1 MSKKITE
8 LSQEEQDECER
19 VRNRII
25 KARKKGGQKA
35 AEQQF
40 ITEVHNILKF

>member
-1 MSKKITE
+1 MTKKITE

-19 VRNRII
+19 VRKRITD
-25 KARKKGGQKA
+25 ARKKGGQKA
-35 AEQQF
+35 AEKQF